1 MTLIT
6 TNSKSEQN
14 PQGATVKT
22 ITTTTVE
29 EFSDGS
35 SSTKTSIRTIT
46 EGASINQVDPAT
58 GKPSGKSYNPSEAK
72 ASAPRVKYL
81 RKTYFS
87 VACKCEHNFI
97 SVFPNNM

>member
-1 MTLIT
+1 MTLIKN
-6 TNSKSEQN
+6 NSKSEQN

-72 ASAPRVKYL
+72 ASAPRVIFLKMLYV
-81 RKTYFS
+81 T
-87 VACKCEHNFI
+87 CEYKNTSI
-97 SVFPNNM
+97 SASQIQFFK

>member
-1 MTLIT
+1 MTLIKN
-6 TNSKSEQN
+6 NSKSEQN

-72 ASAPRVKYL
+72 ASAPRVIFLRMLHVNIKTLPSVLHKYN
-81 RKTYFS
+81 FS
-87 VACKCEHNFI
+87 
-97 SVFPNNM
+97 NNM